1 MQHGEGLARR
11 ITMEL
16 PSEEINQEVEQRLK
30 KLARTVRMNGFRPG
44 KVPYKIVHERYASQI
59 QNEVFNEQIE
69 NTIHAIIEQ
78 EQLHLVNAPTID
90 KNINQSEGQIHYHF
104 TAEFEVFPDITL
116 ASLESYTIYRPLAEV
131 TDKDVEDMLN
141 SFREQKQ
148 TWSVVKRHARLG
160 DKVTISMQF
169 FGADKLVKQIEKV
182 SVTLGDGL
190 SLQELESALIGV
202 MTGETKA
209 IQLPLLNNKENIY
222 NIMTLCNVTIQEIA
236 EPVLPEINEEFV
248 RSYGIESG
256 DVNYLR
262 KDIRKNMESSLVEY
276 VRNNIKWQ
284 IMNVLIKAH
293 SIPLPKVLI
302 EWEKEILKADVTK
315 EGQHNIPATWLE
327 EQAKNR
333 VALRLI
339 IGEIMRKHSI
349 VLDAARVQNTIQ
361 TIAISYEDPES
372 VFKYYRDPEKLK
384 AIEHLVLEDQTV
396 DWILTQVQIKNE
408 PSTFQKIT
416 KFNLNN
422 IEGKGIFLTGYPNN

>member
-30 KLARTVRMNGFRPG
+30 KLARTIHINGFRPG
-44 KVPYKIVHERYASQI
+44 KVPYKLVHGRYAAQV

-69 NTIHAIIEQ
+69 NAIHAIIDQ
-78 EQLHLVNAPTID
+78 EQLHLVSPPKID
-90 KNINQSEGQIHYHF
+90 KDISQSEGQFHYKF
-104 TAEFEVFPDITL
+104 TAAFEVFPDITL
-116 ASLESYTIYRPLAEV
+116 APLESYTIFRPLAEV
-131 TDKDVEDMLN
+131 TDTDVEVMLN
-141 SFREQKQ
+141 SFRKQKQ
-148 TWSVVKRHARLG
+148 TWSVVKRCARLG
-160 DKVTISMQF
+160 DKVIISMQF
-169 FGADKLVKQIEKV
+169 VGVDKLVKQIEKV
-182 SVTLGDGL
+182 AVTLGDGIA
-190 SLQELESALIGV
+190 LQELESALIGV
-202 MTGETKA
+202 MTGETKDM
-209 IQLPLLNNKENIY
+209 QLPLLNNKENID
-222 NIMTLCNVTIQEIA
+222 NITTLCNVTIHEIA

-248 RSYGIESG
+248 RAYGIKSG
-256 DVNYLR
+256 DINDLR

-276 VRNNIKWQ
+276 IRNNIKWQ
-284 IMNVLIKAH
+284 IMNVLLKAH
-293 SIPLPKVLI
+293 PIPLPKVLI
-302 EWEKEILKADVTK
+302 EWEKEILKADVAK
-315 EGQHNIPATWLE
+315 DGQHNIPATWFE

-339 IGEIMRKHSI
+339 IGEIMREHSI

-384 AIEHLVLEDQTV
+384 AIEDLVLEDQTV
-396 DWILTQVQIKNE
+396 DWILTQVQVKNE

-422 IEGKGIFLTGYPNN
+422 IEGKGIFLTAYPNN